1 MSWHTSAIAAAV
13 TIAIICL
20 APSFTITSA
29 QQLLPNSQ
37 QQQSLIQSPTLLNL
51 RDNFRVKLP
60 DGWVIQDIKNT
71 GYTLAAEALEGYG
84 LLAELCPNQQEQ
96 PTAASVSS
104 SNVTG
109 GSSSSSAIGT
119 TTSSAKLSS
128 GYTGSCQNA
137 REVIHIVRYPNLGA
151 WLGITSDED
160 IFSTLE
166 NWRTIPNAI
175 LTYHLQEL
183 RKAGYQNVK
192 ILNSIDT
199 ALNVDNSTTAL
210 SRGNGRIGPSD
221 TAATATT
228 TIIPAKLVEITY
240 STKLD
245 PNETRTGY
253 FILTATAATPRNL
266 GTLTGYSIFYEGN
279 STTSATL
286 PITSTISS
294 GGQITRGSSSI
305 LSPLTSSSP
314 ISLPIPA
321 RGVFDSFELVAQST
335 PEPLAAE
342 ITLEETH
349 GIAPATFEF
358 KADVSGGLEPYTIRW
373 DFGDGTVSSQGE
385 GDDDT
390 IEHTFEL
397 PGVYNVRVFVT
408 DSTGRT
414 ASDSIPIIVDEP
426 PPLTAVD
433 IISNATVGTA
443 PATFDFEANVTGGVE
458 PYTYRWNFGDGTI
471 ETDDDDEHMVH
482 TFDSQGIYN
491 VSLIVT
497 DSTGGIASDNIPI
510 VVDEPLPPPALR
522 LIEIIP
528 SDTVGTAPATFDF
541 EANVTGGVEPYTYRW
556 NFGDGRIE
564 TDTDNTIEHTFELAG
579 VYNVS
584 LTVIDT
590 TGRTVD
596 DSISI
601 RVEPPLPP
609 LGSADII
616 SNATVGTAPATF
628 DFEANV
634 TGGVEPY
641 TYRWNFGDGSTESNT
656 RSVTHTFN
664 QTGRYNV
671 RLIVTDN
678 QNQVAS
684 DRIAITV
691 EEGSGPLPPA
701 TEQEP
706 ILANQVD
713 SSGSDRLFES
723 DDLLGS
729 HDQPS
734 NNNNDVATT
743 VGGTGVFDDYDD
755 TADD

>member
-29 QQLLPNSQ
+29 QQLLQNSQQ

-96 PTAASVSS
+96 PTAVSVSS

-397 PGVYNVRVFVT
+397 PGVYNV
-408 DSTGRT
+408 
-414 ASDSIPIIVDEP
+414 
-426 PPLTAVD
+426 
-433 IISNATVGTA
+433 
-443 PATFDFEANVTGGVE
+443 
-458 PYTYRWNFGDGTI
+458 
-471 ETDDDDEHMVH
+471 
-482 TFDSQGIYN
+482 
-491 VSLIVT
+491 
-497 DSTGGIASDNIPI
+497 
-510 VVDEPLPPPALR
+510 
-522 LIEIIP
+522 
-528 SDTVGTAPATFDF
+528 
-541 EANVTGGVEPYTYRW
+541 
-556 NFGDGRIE
+556 
-564 TDTDNTIEHTFELAG
+564 
-579 VYNVS
+579 S

-590 TGRTVD
+590 AGRTVD

>member
-1 MSWHTSAIAAAV
+1 
-13 TIAIICL
+13 
-20 APSFTITSA
+20 
-29 QQLLPNSQ
+29 
-37 QQQSLIQSPTLLNL
+37 
-51 RDNFRVKLP
+51 
-60 DGWVIQDIKNT
+60 
-71 GYTLAAEALEGYG
+71 
-84 LLAELCPNQQEQ
+84 
-96 PTAASVSS
+96 
-104 SNVTG
+104 
-109 GSSSSSAIGT
+109 
-119 TTSSAKLSS
+119 
-128 GYTGSCQNA
+128 
-137 REVIHIVRYPNLGA
+137 
-151 WLGITSDED
+151 
-160 IFSTLE
+160 
-166 NWRTIPNAI
+166 
-175 LTYHLQEL
+175 
-183 RKAGYQNVK
+183 
-192 ILNSIDT
+192 
-199 ALNVDNSTTAL
+199 
-210 SRGNGRIGPSD
+210 
-221 TAATATT
+221 
-228 TIIPAKLVEITY
+228 
-240 STKLD
+240 
-245 PNETRTGY
+245 
-253 FILTATAATPRNL
+253 
-266 GTLTGYSIFYEGN
+266 
-279 STTSATL
+279 
-286 PITSTISS
+286 
-294 GGQITRGSSSI
+294 
-305 LSPLTSSSP
+305 TSSSP

-342 ITLEETH
+342 ITLEETQ
-349 GIAPATFEF
+349 GIAPTTFEF

-385 GDDDT
+385 
-390 IEHTFEL
+390 EE
-397 PGVYNVRVFVT
+397 
-408 DSTGRT
+408 
-414 ASDSIPIIVDEP
+414 
-426 PPLTAVD
+426 
-433 IISNATVGTA
+433 
-443 PATFDFEANVTGGVE
+443 
-458 PYTYRWNFGDGTI
+458 
-471 ETDDDDEHMVH
+471 DDDD
-482 TFDSQGIYN
+482 
-491 VSLIVT
+491 
-497 DSTGGIASDNIPI
+497 
-510 VVDEPLPPPALR
+510 
-522 LIEIIP
+522 
-528 SDTVGTAPATFDF
+528 
-541 EANVTGGVEPYTYRW
+541 
-556 NFGDGRIE
+556 
-564 TDTDNTIEHTFELAG
+564 TIEHTFELAG

>member
-96 PTAASVSS
+96 PTAVSVSS

-342 ITLEETH
+342 ITLEETQ

-458 PYTYRWNFGDGTI
+458 PYTYRWNFGDG
-471 ETDDDDEHMVH
+471 
-482 TFDSQGIYN
+482 
-491 VSLIVT
+491 
-497 DSTGGIASDNIPI
+497 
-510 VVDEPLPPPALR
+510 
-522 LIEIIP
+522 
-528 SDTVGTAPATFDF
+528 
-541 EANVTGGVEPYTYRW
+541 
-556 NFGDGRIE
+556 RIE

-584 LTVIDT
+584 LTV
-590 TGRTVD
+590 
-596 DSISI
+596 
-601 RVEPPLPP
+601 
-609 LGSADII
+609 
-616 SNATVGTAPATF
+616 
-628 DFEANV
+628 
-634 TGGVEPY
+634 
-641 TYRWNFGDGSTESNT
+641 
-656 RSVTHTFN
+656 
-664 QTGRYNV
+664 
-671 RLIVTDN
+671 
-678 QNQVAS
+678 
-684 DRIAITV
+684 
-691 EEGSGPLPPA
+691 
-701 TEQEP
+701 
-706 ILANQVD
+706 
-713 SSGSDRLFES
+713 
-723 DDLLGS
+723 
-729 HDQPS
+729 
-734 NNNNDVATT
+734 
-743 VGGTGVFDDYDD
+743 
-755 TADD
+755 